1 MASGADA
8 AAAGV
13 AALGISGDG
22 EWAEACPP
30 LRRNLRLLAPDEV
43 STQLAPARRCLLC

>member
-8 AAAGV
+8 A

-22 EWAEACPP
+22 EWAAACPP
-30 LRRNLRLLAPDEV
+30 LRRNLQLLAPDEV
-43 STQLAPARRCLLC
+43 SAACY

>member
-13 AALGISGDG
+13 AALGISGAGAGDG
-22 EWAEACPP
+22 EWAAACPP
-30 LRRNLRLLAPDEV
+30 LRRNLQLLAPDEV
-43 STQLAPARRCLLC
+43 SAACYC

>member
-13 AALGISGDG
+13 AALGISGD
-22 EWAEACPP
+22 EWAAACPP
-30 LRRNLRLLAPDEV
+30 PLRQNLRLLAPGEV
-43 STQLAPARRCLLC
+43 IRYWSLSAVD